1 MVTMLPEPGPAVAE
15 PMRAALGEAFSE
27 GALEPTFVAVA
38 TDEGEWR
45 RASVARSRGDRCR
58 AVLATSS
65 NLGLAD
71 GIALSFGGAVC
82 LPPSTAAVIEA
93 LAAAAAAPPAIPLA
107 DAVVVETVVGSAGEV
122 IAVSV
127 KDRWLWRT
135 QLGDR
140 RIEILLQSLASSIDV
155 PPLLL
160 PGPMMIAPGTD
171 DVALRKAWS
180 DTREKIP
187 VARDIELIATKL
199 PITEET
205 TDTVAGAWQA
215 ICRLQEGDAPRSAD
229 SRPVYEL
236 PSGRR
241 VGWWSAAPRNA
252 KVAGEW
258 AAHPVGVGGRGCRW
272 VLRRDG
278 ESGFEVDDVIVPED
292 VTAGPVVRVAGW
304 IADRPTVGSPSG
316 LLLTHLAS
324 AAARVGAP
332 LWVPN
337 VDGPDLRFLQRLRTT
352 VWVDGP
358 AVPED

>member
-1 MVTMLPEPGPAVAE
+1 MVTMLPEPGAAVAE
-15 PMRAALGEAFSE
+15 PMSAALGEAISG
-27 GALEPTFVAVA
+27 GAAEPSFVAVA
-38 TDEGEWR
+38 TDVGAWR

-71 GIALSFGGAVC
+71 GIALAFGGAVY

-93 LAAAAAAPPAIPLA
+93 LEAAAGAPPIPPLA
-107 DAVVVETVVGSAGEV
+107 DAAVVETIFGSAGEV

-127 KDRWLWRT
+127 ENGWLWRS

-140 RIEILLQSLASSIDV
+140 RLEILLQSLASGIDAPV
-155 PPLLL
+155 LLL
-160 PGPMMIAPGTD
+160 PGPVLIVPMTD
-171 DVALRKAWS
+171 DVTLRKAWD
-180 DTREKIP
+180 DTCEEFP
-187 VARDIELIATKL
+187 VARGIELKNAKLAITKAKDIVL
-199 PITEET
+199 E
-205 TDTVAGAWQA
+205 AGQA
-215 ICRLQEGDAPRSAD
+215 MCRRQEADAPRSVV

-241 VGWWSAAPRNA
+241 VGWWSMNPRETRIG
-252 KVAGEW
+252 GEW
-258 AAHPVGVGGRGCRW
+258 EAHPTAVSGRGCRW
-272 VLRRDG
+272 VLHRDG
-278 ESGFEVDDVIVPED
+278 EADLEVDDVIVPED
-292 VTAGPVVRVAGW
+292 VAAGPAVRVAGW

-316 LLLTHLAS
+316 LLLTRLAT
-324 AAARVGAP
+324 AAARVGLP

-337 VDGPDLRFLQRLRTT
+337 VDGPGLRFLQRLGTT